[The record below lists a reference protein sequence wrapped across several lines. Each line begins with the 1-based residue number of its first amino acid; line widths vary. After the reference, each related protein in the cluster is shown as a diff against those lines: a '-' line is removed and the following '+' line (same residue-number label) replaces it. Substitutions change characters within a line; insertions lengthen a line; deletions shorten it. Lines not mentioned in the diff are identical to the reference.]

1 MVHGDLVYDKM
12 FHKYC
17 DVREYIGIGIVR
29 VKRDERLADE
39 WFLGRITAQC
49 SPPRAL
55 AFPAA
60 PPQPSCLI
68 HLCNLKHFLN
78 CLVAQNY
85 SYLIVIPSH

>member
-39 WFLGRITAQC
+39 R
-49 SPPRAL
+49 
-55 AFPAA
+55 
-60 PPQPSCLI
+60 
-68 HLCNLKHFLN
+68 
-78 CLVAQNY
+78 
-85 SYLIVIPSH
+85 